1 MTQSCKK
8 VANGSTIS
16 NNNVNTQYEPMLTCD
31 SHSVK
36 TNVAPIKLWVAMWS
50 SKPNPKHL
58 PTIAAMD
65 KKSSFPLF
73 DNNTTC
79 KIACASAIIV
89 YNIMAFQLVLCFLP
103 LRASPFLEVFA
114 FLLIQCLMMAWNQWQ
129 TECLLCCNRQYQL
142 MIWPLHKLY

>member
-1 MTQSCKK
+1 MGQRLATTMSIHSMSLCSLVTVIALRLMLHLSSCGWQCGHQ
-8 VANGSTIS
+8 NQI
-16 NNNVNTQYEPMLTCD
+16 
-31 SHSVK
+31 
-36 TNVAPIKLWVAMWS
+36 
-50 SKPNPKHL
+50 PNIYPQL
-58 PTIAAMD
+58 QPWT

-79 KIACASAIIV
+79 KIAYASAIIV

-103 LRASPFLEVFA
+103 LRASPFLEVSA